1 MFSRS
6 SSSKVAATYS
16 KSSAFDYDDW
26 AASAS
31 SNDTSFT
38 TRRRDIARVLV
49 QTIRR
54 SNSSLAIVV
63 VCVLF
68 VSGFLGYAALALYS
82 RSKGWAVYL
91 DPEAH
96 KRASIMRLSP
106 PFDRLRD
113 VVFDQPIR
121 KSDVL
126 FFWQTRETGED
137 IFPDMLTECF
147 GLTLAY
153 SPSRQWQKEPE
164 LRVHRFNGRNYI
176 NIDTTTLEGIQ
187 RAKDLKLTSS
197 DITGVVI
204 VSPFI
209 REVSDIMTED
219 NFGRIFAFFR
229 HPIERE
235 LERGKNGKFED
246 NFLTR
251 FIINKPEGELNF
263 VDLGQAKIIIWEKV
277 VVGLLD
283 ENLDESVNRMVAY
296 FGWKGS
302 EVCVENYVDKLPRE
316 KLGDLVDGTDAT
328 WRLLE
333 PYNMFDIQLYEHAR
347 SVFRSQKQTIVS
359 LQKQL
364 ELSVGDSEEEEEG
377 Q

>member
-1 MFSRS
+1 MFSR

-16 KSSAFDYDDW
+16 KSSTFDYDDW

-31 SNDTSFT
+31 SNATFFT
-38 TRRRDIARVLV
+38 TRRRDIARVL
-49 QTIRR
+49 QSIRR
-54 SNSSLAIVV
+54 SNSSLVIAV

-68 VSGFLGYAALALYS
+68 VSGVLGYAALYS
-82 RSKGWAVYL
+82 RSNGWAVYL

-126 FFWQTRETGED
+126 FFWQTRETGEH

-153 SPSRQWQKEPE
+153 SPGRQWHKEPE
-164 LRVHRFNGRNYI
+164 LRVHRLNGRNYV
-176 NIDTTTLEGIQ
+176 NCDTTSKEGLQ

-197 DITGVVI
+197 DISGLVI

-209 REVSDIMTED
+209 REVSDIMTDD

-235 LERGKNGKFED
+235 LERGKAGKFED

-263 VDLGQAKIIIWEKV
+263 VDLGQAKKIIREKV

-283 ENLDESVNRMVAY
+283 ENLDESVNRMAAY
-296 FGWKGS
+296 FGWRGS
-302 EVCVENYVDKLPRE
+302 EVCIESYVDKLPRE
-316 KLGDLVDGTDAT
+316 KLGDLVDGTDAI

-364 ELSVGDSEEEEEG
+364 ELSVGNLDEEG